1 MKEIKLTIDITSPEG
16 RQIVEKLKQFPD
28 IVTFEND
35 LPAVEEPV
43 KTYKRDEPLDKDIGG
58 EYIKSELFWELVERK
73 RKKFCTDNGIV

>member
-1 MKEIKLTIDITSPEG
+1 
-16 RQIVEKLKQFPD
+16 
-28 IVTFEND
+28 
-35 LPAVEEPV
+35 VEEPV